1 MKLDDLTK
9 KVRENFEQHL
19 DHAKGSPFFQKFAD
33 KFFKDFDID
42 APGLSARSAINDLK
56 GKLDDNLFRHIG
68 KNDAMGMG
76 IDPVSFKELQK
87 IIEKSDIPVNLQVKN
102 TTKYKP

>member
-1 MKLDDLTK
+1 MKLDKLAK
-9 KVRENFEQHL
+9 EVHENFEQHL
-19 DHAKGSPFFQKFAD
+19 KHAKESPFFQKFAD

-56 GKLDDNLFRHIG
+56 GKLDDNLFKHIG
-68 KNDAMGMG
+68 KNDAMG
-76 IDPVSFKELQK
+76 IDPASFKELQK

>member
-42 APGLSARSAINDLK
+42 APGLSARSAISGLK
-56 GKLDDNLFRHIG
+56 DRVEDNLFKHLG
-68 KNDAMGMG
+68 KDEGMG
-76 IDPVSFKELQK
+76 VDPASLTALQK
-87 IIEKSDIPVNLQVKN
+87 IIDNSDKPASVQVHN
-102 TTKYKP
+102 TKKFKL